1 MKQLVKIL
9 TGAMSS
15 LLLLAG
21 MVSCYDT
28 VLEFDDTTVINTSD
42 GSVSA
47 DSLSTIEEATGMIR
61 NVQRQVISGP
71 VHAYQNQE
79 TEYLI
84 DFAGYMSNPH
94 NFDGRLKSSFCFYDD
109 FANGQMAQLQNL
121 APNCVPVMNSGKKL
135 GIEPIS
141 ALASILFSYSIY
153 QCAVTYGPVPYDD
166 FRALKSQRPLTYN
179 KQSYVFEQLFIELI
193 RADSILAAYKAGND
207 TLDIAIVQSNALTE
221 GVEVSA
227 QEAVSHWRKFANSMI
242 LRLAMTCVKVDGF
255 TVNGKTVQQLA
266 EEAVARGVLESGDR
280 QVALMSGPDGLF
292 AAHHPLYIVANQ
304 WVDARLH
311 GTFHNILL
319 RTNHP
324 ALETWFAKNNG
335 QLTSRFNQTYPANS
349 HIMSM
354 RSGTY
359 LESSGN
365 AAYNYILYSKFNDLV
380 FSAHPLCLFMVEEA
394 LFLRAEGAL
403 RGWNMG
409 GTAQE
414 FYEEGIRVS
423 FQKNA
428 FNALDSYMSWRG
440 LGDNTISGKD
450 KYLYIDYYDPDNNLY
465 DEEAEYYYKLN
476 NAWGGI
482 DTNPYST
489 TVAGGVEEKEL
500 WLEKII
506 TQKWI
511 ALFPMS
517 VVAWTDIR
525 RTGYPRML
533 PAVYGAYSE
542 ADGSIS
548 DDLTVRRMPFTTG
561 GIAEAATDISTTGVP
576 ALNAES
582 TGSVKNDMQGTRLW
596 WDVADESNF
605 K

>member
-1 MKQLVKIL
+1 MKNTMNKLAFIVF
-9 TGAMSS
+9 S
-15 LLLLAG
+15 LMVLAG
-21 MVSCYDT
+21 MSSCYDT
-28 VLEFDDTTVINTSD
+28 VLEFDDTTVINNPD
-42 GSVSA
+42 GSASA
-47 DSLSTIEEATGMIR
+47 DSLSTIQEAVGMIR

-121 APNCVPVMNSGKKL
+121 APNCVPIINSGKKL

-166 FRALKSQRPLTYN
+166 FRALKSSRPLIYN
-179 KQSYVFEQLFIELI
+179 EQSYVFEQLFIELI
-193 RADSILAAYKAGND
+193 RADSVLAAYKPGNKE
-207 TLDIAIVQSNALTE
+207 LDDAIVQSNALTE
-221 GVEVSA
+221 GSSVSA
-227 QEAVSHWRKFANSMI
+227 QEAVNHWRKFANSMI
-242 LRLAMTCVKVDGF
+242 LRLAMTCVKVNGF
-255 TVNGKTVQQLA
+255 TVNGKSVQQLA

-292 AAHHPLYIVANQ
+292 GAHHPLYIVANQ

-409 GTAQE
+409 GTAQQ
-414 FYEEGIRVS
+414 FYEDGIRES
-423 FQKNA
+423 FSKNVFSDVDA
-428 FNALDSYMSWRG
+428 YLAWRG
-440 LGDNTISGKD
+440 LGDMTISEKE
-450 KYLYIDYYDPDNNLY
+450 KYLYVDYYDPDNNLY
-465 DEEAEYYYKLN
+465 DESAEYYYKLN

-489 TVAGGVEEKEL
+489 APSGSVEEKEL
-500 WLEKII
+500 WLEKIM

-525 RTGYPRML
+525 RTGYPKLL

-561 GIAEAATDISTTGVP
+561 GISEAQADIKATGILNLDKEATG
-576 ALNAES
+576 N
-582 TGSVKNDMQGTRLW
+582 VKGDMQGTRLW
-596 WDVADESNF
+596 WDVETTNNF
-605 K
+605 N

>member
-1 MKQLVKIL
+1 MKNTMNKLAFIVF
-9 TGAMSS
+9 S
-15 LLLLAG
+15 LMVLAG
-21 MVSCYDT
+21 MSSCYDT
-28 VLEFDDTTVINTSD
+28 VLEFDDTTVINNPD
-42 GSVSA
+42 GSASA
-47 DSLSTIEEATGMIR
+47 DSLSTIQEAVGMIR

-121 APNCVPVMNSGKKL
+121 APNCVPIINSGKKL

-166 FRALKSQRPLTYN
+166 FRALKSSRPLIYN
-179 KQSYVFEQLFIELI
+179 EQSYVFEQLFIELI
-193 RADSILAAYKAGND
+193 RADSVLAAYKPGNKE
-207 TLDIAIVQSNALTE
+207 LDDAIVQSNALTE
-221 GVEVSA
+221 GSSVSA
-227 QEAVSHWRKFANSMI
+227 QEAVNHWRKFANSMI
-242 LRLAMTCVKVDGF
+242 LRLAMTCVKVNGF
-255 TVNGKTVQQLA
+255 TVNGKSVQQLA

-292 AAHHPLYIVANQ
+292 EAHHPLYIVANQ

-380 FSAHPLCLFMVEEA
+380 FSMHPLCLFMVEEA

-409 GTAQE
+409 GTAQQ
-414 FYEEGIRVS
+414 FYEDGIRVS
-423 FQKNA
+423 FEKNV
-428 FNALDSYMSWRG
+428 FGDLNSYMDWKG
-440 LGDNTISGKD
+440 LGDKTIIDKG
-450 KYLYIDYYDPDNNLY
+450 KYLYVDYYDPDNNLY
-465 DEEAEYYYKLN
+465 DEESEYYYKLN
-476 NAWGGI
+476 NAWGGA
-482 DTNPYST
+482 DTNPVTS
-489 TVAGGVEEKEL
+489 VSGDEWLEQQ
-500 WLEKII
+500 LEKII

-511 ALFPMS
+511 AIFPMS

-525 RTGYPRML
+525 RTGYPKLL

-561 GIAEAATDISTTGVP
+561 GISEAQADIKATGILNLDKEATG
-576 ALNAES
+576 N
-582 TGSVKNDMQGTRLW
+582 VKGDMQGTRLW
-596 WDVADESNF
+596 WDVETTNNF
-605 K
+605 N

>member
-1 MKQLVKIL
+1 MKQIVKVL
-9 TGAMSS
+9 TGVTFS
-15 LLLLAG
+15 LLFLAG
-21 MVSCYDT
+21 MSSCYDT
-28 VLEFDDTTVINTSD
+28 VLEFDDTTVINTED

-61 NVQRQVISGP
+61 NVQTQVISGP
-71 VHAYQNQE
+71 VHLYQYQE
-79 TEYLI
+79 TLYLI

-94 NFDGRLKSSFCFYDD
+94 NFDGRLKSSFMFYDD
-109 FANGQMAQLQNL
+109 FANGQMEALSNL

-179 KQSYVFEQLFIELI
+179 EQSYVFEQLFIELI
-193 RADSILAAYKAGND
+193 KADSILAAYQPGNK
-207 TLDIAIVQSNALTE
+207 TLDDAIVQSNNLTE
-221 GVEVSA
+221 GATVSA
-227 QEAVSHWRKFANSMI
+227 QEAVNHWRKFANSMI

-255 TVNGKTVQQLA
+255 TVNGKNVQQLA
-266 EEAVARGVLESGDR
+266 EEAVARGVLEAGDR
-280 QVALMSGPDGLF
+280 QVALMSGTDGLF
-292 AAHHPLYIVANQ
+292 GALHPLYIVANQ
-304 WVDARLH
+304 WTDARLH
-311 GTFHNILL
+311 ATFHNVLL

-324 ALETWFAKNNG
+324 ALEAWFAKNSG
-335 QLTSRFNQTYPANS
+335 QLTSKFNQTYPAGTDF
-349 HIMSM
+349 MSM

-365 AAYNYILYSKFNDLV
+365 ASYNYILYSKFNDLV
-380 FSAHPLCLFMVEEA
+380 FSAHSLCLFMVEEA

-409 GTAQE
+409 GDAQT

-423 FQKNA
+423 FEKNT
-428 FNALDSYMSWRG
+428 FSDLSEYMNWRG
-440 LGDNTISGKD
+440 VGDNTVSEKE
-450 KYLYIDYYDPDNNLY
+450 KYLFVDYYDPDNNLY
-465 DEEAEYYYKLN
+465 DESADYYYKLN
-476 NAWGGI
+476 NGFGGI
-482 DTNPYST
+482 DTNPYTS
-489 TVAGGVEEKEL
+489 VSVGAESREQQ
-500 WLEKII
+500 LEKII

-511 ALFPMS
+511 AIFPMS

-525 RTGYPRML
+525 RTGYPKLL

-548 DDLTVRRMPFTTG
+548 DDLTVRRMPFT
-561 GIAEAATDISTTGVP
+561 IAGESGASADISATGIP
-576 ALNAES
+576 ALNKET
-582 TGSVKNDMQGTRLW
+582 TGDITGDMQGTRLW
-596 WDVADESNF
+596 WDVAGKPNL
-605 K
+605 

>member
-1 MKQLVKIL
+1 MKNIINKLAGIAL
-9 TGAMSS
+9 S
-15 LLLLAG
+15 LLVMAG
-21 MVSCYDT
+21 MSSCYDT
-28 VLEFDDTTVINTSD
+28 VLEFDDTTVINSED
-42 GSVSA
+42 GSVSS

-61 NVQRQVISGP
+61 NVQTQVISGP

-121 APNCVPVMNSGKKL
+121 APNCVPIMNSGKKL

-179 KQSYVFEQLFIELI
+179 EQSYVFEQLFIELI
-193 RADSILAAYKAGND
+193 RADSILAAYKPGNQ
-207 TLDIAIVQSNALTE
+207 TLDNAIVQSNALTE

-227 QEAVSHWRKFANSMI
+227 QEAVNHWRKFANSMI

-255 TVNGKTVQQLA
+255 TVNGKTVQTLA
-266 EEAVARGVLESGDR
+266 EEAVARGVLEAGDR
-280 QVALMSGPDGLF
+280 QVALMSGTSGLF
-292 AAHHPLYIVANQ
+292 GALHPLYIVANQ

-324 ALETWFAKNNG
+324 ALETWFAKNSG
-335 QLTSRFNQTYPANS
+335 QLTSKFNVVYPS
-349 HIMSM
+349 GSEIMSM

-380 FSAHPLCLFMVEEA
+380 FSAHSLCLFMVEEA

-409 GTAQE
+409 GDAQT

-423 FQKNA
+423 FEKNT
-428 FNALDSYMSWRG
+428 FNGLDSYMSWRG
-440 LGDNTISGKD
+440 LGDNTVSEKD
-450 KYLYIDYYDPDNNLY
+450 KYLYVDYYDPDNNLY
-465 DEEAEYYYKLN
+465 DESSDYYYKLN

-482 DTNPYST
+482 DTNPVTSVSGNEWY
-489 TVAGGVEEKEL
+489 EQQ
-500 WLEKII
+500 LEKII

-511 ALFPMS
+511 AIFPMS

-525 RTGYPRML
+525 RTGYPRLL
-533 PAVYGAYSE
+533 PAVYGAYAE

-548 DDLTVRRMPFTTG
+548 DELTVRRMPFTTG
-561 GIAEAATDISTTGVP
+561 GIAEATTDINTTGIP
-576 ALNAES
+576 ALDSES
-582 TGSVKNDMQGTRLW
+582 TGDLKGDMQGTRLW
-596 WDVADESNF
+596 WDVADKSNF

>member
-1 MKQLVKIL
+1 MKNIINKLAGIAL
-9 TGAMSS
+9 S
-15 LLLLAG
+15 LLVMAG
-21 MVSCYDT
+21 MSSCYDT
-28 VLEFDDTTVINTSD
+28 VLEFDDTTVINSED
-42 GSVSA
+42 GSVSS

-61 NVQRQVISGP
+61 NVQTQVISGP

-121 APNCVPVMNSGKKL
+121 APNCVPIMNSGKKL

-179 KQSYVFEQLFIELI
+179 EQSYVFEQLFIELI
-193 RADSILAAYKAGND
+193 RADSILAAYKPGNQ
-207 TLDIAIVQSNALTE
+207 TLDNAIVQSNALTE

-227 QEAVSHWRKFANSMI
+227 QEAVNHWRKFANSMI

-255 TVNGKTVQQLA
+255 TVNGKTVQTLA
-266 EEAVARGVLESGDR
+266 EEAVARGVLEAGDR
-280 QVALMSGPDGLF
+280 QVALMSGTSGLF
-292 AAHHPLYIVANQ
+292 GALHPLYIVANQ

-324 ALETWFAKNNG
+324 ALETWFAKNSG
-335 QLTSRFNQTYPANS
+335 QLTSKFNVVYPS
-349 HIMSM
+349 GSEIMSM

-409 GTAQE
+409 GDAQT

-423 FQKNA
+423 FEKNT
-428 FNALDSYMSWRG
+428 FNGLDSYMSWRG
-440 LGDNTISGKD
+440 LGDNTVSEKD
-450 KYLYIDYYDPDNNLY
+450 KYLYVDYYDPDNNLY
-465 DEEAEYYYKLN
+465 DESSDYYYKLN

-482 DTNPYST
+482 DTNPVTSVSGNEWY
-489 TVAGGVEEKEL
+489 EQQ
-500 WLEKII
+500 LEKII

-511 ALFPMS
+511 AIFPMS

-525 RTGYPRML
+525 RTGYPRLL
-533 PAVYGAYSE
+533 PAVYGAYAE

-548 DDLTVRRMPFTTG
+548 DELTVRRMPFTTG
-561 GIAEAATDISTTGVP
+561 GIAEATTDINTTGIP
-576 ALNAES
+576 ALDSES
-582 TGSVKNDMQGTRLW
+582 TGDLKGDMQGTRLW
-596 WDVADESNF
+596 WDVADKSNF

>member
-1 MKQLVKIL
+1 MKNIINKLAGIAL
-9 TGAMSS
+9 S
-15 LLLLAG
+15 LLVMAG
-21 MVSCYDT
+21 MSSCYDT
-28 VLEFDDTTVINTSD
+28 VLEFDDTTVINSED
-42 GSVSA
+42 GSVSS

-61 NVQRQVISGP
+61 NVQTQVISGP

-166 FRALKSQRPLTYN
+166 FRALKSERPLTYN
-179 KQSYVFEQLFIELI
+179 EQSYVFEQLFIELI
-193 RADSILAAYKAGND
+193 RADSILAAYQPGNQV
-207 TLDIAIVQSNALTE
+207 LDNAIVQSNALTE

-227 QEAVSHWRKFANSMI
+227 QEAVNHWRKFANSMI

-255 TVNGKTVQQLA
+255 TVNGKTVQTLA
-266 EEAVARGVLESGDR
+266 EEAVARGVLEAGDR
-280 QVALMSGPDGLF
+280 QVALMSGTSGLF
-292 AAHHPLYIVANQ
+292 GALHPLYIVANQ

-324 ALETWFAKNNG
+324 ALETWFAKNSG
-335 QLTSRFNQTYPANS
+335 QLTSKFNVVYPS
-349 HIMSM
+349 GSEIMSM

-365 AAYNYILYSKFNDLV
+365 AASNYILYSKFNDLV
-380 FSAHPLCLFMVEEA
+380 FSAHSLCLFMVEEA

-409 GTAQE
+409 GDAQT

-423 FQKNA
+423 FEKNT
-428 FNALDSYMSWRG
+428 FNGLDSYMSWRG
-440 LGDNTISGKD
+440 LGDNTVSEKD
-450 KYLYIDYYDPDNNLY
+450 KYLYVDYYDPDNNLY
-465 DEEAEYYYKLN
+465 DESEDYYYKLN

-482 DTNPYST
+482 DTNPVTSVSGNEWY
-489 TVAGGVEEKEL
+489 EQQ
-500 WLEKII
+500 LEKII

-511 ALFPMS
+511 AIFPMS

-525 RTGYPRML
+525 RTGYPRLL
-533 PAVYGAYSE
+533 PAVYGAYAE

-548 DDLTVRRMPFTTG
+548 DELTVRRMPFTTG
-561 GIAEAATDISTTGVP
+561 GIAEATTDINTTGIP
-576 ALNAES
+576 ALDSES
-582 TGSVKNDMQGTRLW
+582 TGDVTGDMQGTRLW
-596 WDVADESNF
+596 WDVADKSNF

>member
-1 MKQLVKIL
+1 MKNIINKLAGIAL
-9 TGAMSS
+9 S
-15 LLLLAG
+15 LLVMAG
-21 MVSCYDT
+21 MSSCYDT
-28 VLEFDDTTVINTSD
+28 VLEFDDTTVINSED
-42 GSVSA
+42 GSVSS

-61 NVQRQVISGP
+61 NVQTQVISGP

-166 FRALKSQRPLTYN
+166 FRALKSERPLTYN
-179 KQSYVFEQLFIELI
+179 EQSYVFEQLFIELI
-193 RADSILAAYKAGND
+193 RADSILAAYQPGNQV
-207 TLDIAIVQSNALTE
+207 LDNAIVQSNALTE

-227 QEAVSHWRKFANSMI
+227 QEAVNHWRKFANSMI

-255 TVNGKTVQQLA
+255 TVNGKTVQTLA
-266 EEAVARGVLESGDR
+266 EEAVARGVLEAGDR
-280 QVALMSGPDGLF
+280 QVALMSGTSGLF
-292 AAHHPLYIVANQ
+292 GALHPLYIVANQ

-324 ALETWFAKNNG
+324 ALETWFAKNSG
-335 QLTSRFNQTYPANS
+335 QLTSKFNVVYPS
-349 HIMSM
+349 GSEIMSM

-380 FSAHPLCLFMVEEA
+380 FSAHSLCLFMVEEA

-409 GTAQE
+409 GDAQT

-423 FQKNA
+423 FEKNT
-428 FNALDSYMSWRG
+428 FNGLDSYMSWRG
-440 LGDNTISGKD
+440 LGDNTVSEKD
-450 KYLYIDYYDPDNNLY
+450 KYLYVDYYDPDNNLY
-465 DEEAEYYYKLN
+465 DESSDYYYKLN

-482 DTNPYST
+482 DTNPVTSVSGNEWY
-489 TVAGGVEEKEL
+489 EQQ
-500 WLEKII
+500 LEKII

-511 ALFPMS
+511 AIFPMS

-525 RTGYPRML
+525 RTGYPRLL
-533 PAVYGAYSE
+533 PAVYGAYAE

-548 DDLTVRRMPFTTG
+548 DELTVRRMPFTTG
-561 GIAEAATDISTTGVP
+561 GIAEATTDINTTGIP
-576 ALNAES
+576 ALDSES
-582 TGSVKNDMQGTRLW
+582 TGDLKGDMQGTRLW
-596 WDVADESNF
+596 WDVADKSNF

>member
-1 MKQLVKIL
+1 MKNIINKLAGIAL
-9 TGAMSS
+9 S
-15 LLLLAG
+15 LLVMTG
-21 MVSCYDT
+21 MSSCYDT
-28 VLEFDDTTVINTSD
+28 VLEFDDTTVINSED
-42 GSVSA
+42 GSVSS

-61 NVQRQVISGP
+61 NVQTQVISGP

-121 APNCVPVMNSGKKL
+121 APNCVPIMNSGKKL

-179 KQSYVFEQLFIELI
+179 EQSYVFEQLFIELI
-193 RADSILAAYKAGND
+193 RADSILAAYKPGNQ
-207 TLDIAIVQSNALTE
+207 TLDNAIVQSNALTE

-227 QEAVSHWRKFANSMI
+227 QEAVNHWRKFANSMI

-255 TVNGKTVQQLA
+255 TVNGKTVQTLA
-266 EEAVARGVLESGDR
+266 EEAVARGVLEAGDR
-280 QVALMSGPDGLF
+280 QVALMSGTSGLF
-292 AAHHPLYIVANQ
+292 GALHPLYIVANQ

-324 ALETWFAKNNG
+324 ALETWFAKNSG
-335 QLTSRFNQTYPANS
+335 QLTSKFNVVYPS
-349 HIMSM
+349 GSEIMSM

-380 FSAHPLCLFMVEEA
+380 FSAHSLCLFMVEEA

-409 GTAQE
+409 GDAQT

-423 FQKNA
+423 FEKNT
-428 FNALDSYMSWRG
+428 FNGLDSYMSWRG
-440 LGDNTISGKD
+440 LGDNTVSEKD
-450 KYLYIDYYDPDNNLY
+450 KYLYVDYYDPDNNLY
-465 DEEAEYYYKLN
+465 DESSDYYYKLN

-482 DTNPYST
+482 DTNPVTSVSGNEWY
-489 TVAGGVEEKEL
+489 EQQ
-500 WLEKII
+500 LEKII

-511 ALFPMS
+511 AIFPMS

-525 RTGYPRML
+525 RTGYPRLL
-533 PAVYGAYSE
+533 PAVYGAYAE

-548 DDLTVRRMPFTTG
+548 DELTVRRMPFTTG
-561 GIAEAATDISTTGVP
+561 GIAEATTDINTTGIP
-576 ALNAES
+576 ALDSES
-582 TGSVKNDMQGTRLW
+582 TGDLKGDMQGTRLW
-596 WDVADESNF
+596 WDVADKSNF